1 VKFVGVGGGIGSG
14 KSTVSAALAE
24 RGAYVIDVD
33 DISRQV
39 QRSGTPAFR
48 AIVER
53 WGSQLVAPNG
63 ELDRLALGRIV
74 FADAA
79 ELAVLTA
86 SITGPAIEAVL
97 LERARAHL
105 GTDDVVVVEA
115 ALILGGDR
123 RMYGMEGVIHVD
135 VSPETAVVRLV
146 ARGMDEDDAR
156 ARLAKQVGR
165 QARLQQADFVI
176 DNSGSLDALEA
187 QVDAVWRWIASLPD
201 AVPRAQQ
208 R

>member
-14 KSTVSAALAE
+14 KSTVSAMLAQ

-33 DISRQV
+33 DISRRV
-39 QRSGTPAFR
+39 QRSGTPVFD

-53 WGSQLVAPNG
+53 WGRQVVAPDG
-63 ELDRLALGRIV
+63 ELDRIALGRIV
-74 FADAA
+74 FADAE

-86 SITGPAIEAVL
+86 AITGPAIEAVL

-105 GTDDVVVVEA
+105 ETDDVVLVEA

-123 RMYGMEGVIHVD
+123 RMYGMEGVIDVD
-135 VSPETAVVRLV
+135 VPPETAVARLV

-156 ARLAKQVGR
+156 SRLAKQLGR
-165 QARLQQADFVI
+165 QARLQHADFVI
-176 DNSGSLDALEA
+176 DNTGSLDALEA
-187 QVDAVWRWIASLPD
+187 QVDAAWRWIASLPD
-201 AVPRAQQ
+201 AVPHAPER
-208 R
+208 

>member
-1 VKFVGVGGGIGSG
+1 MKFVGVGGGIGSG
-14 KSTVSAALAE
+14 KSTVSAALAV

-53 WGSQLVAPNG
+53 WGSQVVAPNG
-63 ELDRLALGRIV
+63 ELDRVALGRIV

-97 LERARAHL
+97 LERACDHL

>member
-1 VKFVGVGGGIGSG
+1 MKFVGVGGGIGSG

-135 VSPETAVVRLV
+135 VSPETAIVRLV

-176 DNSGSLDALEA
+176 DNSGRLDALDP
-187 QVDAVWRWIASLPD
+187 QVDAAWRWIASLPD
-201 AVPRAQQ
+201 AIPSAPQ